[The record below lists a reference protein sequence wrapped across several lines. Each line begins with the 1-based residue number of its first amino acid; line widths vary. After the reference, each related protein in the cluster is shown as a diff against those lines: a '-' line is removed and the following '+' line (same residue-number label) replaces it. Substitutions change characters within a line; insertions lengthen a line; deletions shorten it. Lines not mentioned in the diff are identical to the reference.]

1 MNTNMILS
9 ADVLDIIFDGRN
21 KAYGAYDLRK
31 TYQQRI
37 GAALL
42 GTAGLC
48 LLLFAYLFAG
58 SGKKVDKGDFPTI
71 VVDLL
76 PPIPEAKPVV
86 IPPPPIPKTPE
97 VKVKI
102 TAFNPPQIVPD
113 DKVTETPPEV
123 KTLDETHIGPKTQ
136 DGLNSGIDVVTPPEQ
151 TTTGNGKTLTAIKN
165 DDPDGVFIHVEKE
178 AEFPGGTT
186 AWMRYLERNLNSSLP
201 SDAGAPTG
209 RYTVVVS
216 FLVDKNGNVSE
227 VVAENNPQ
235 YGTAEEAVRV
245 VKKSHTWTP
254 ALQNGHNV
262 AYRVRQSITFEVH
275 DSP

>member
-37 GAALL
+37 GIALL

-48 LLLFAYLFAG
+48 LLLFAYLLAG
-58 SGKKVDKGDFPTI
+58 TWKKVDKGDFPTI

-76 PPIPEAKPVV
+76 PPISEVKPVV
-86 IPPPPIPKTPE
+86 IPPPPIPKAPE

-102 TAFNPPQIVPD
+102 TGFTPPHIVPD

-136 DGLNSGIDVVTPPEQ
+136 DGINSGSDVVTPPEQ
-151 TTTGNGKTLTAIKN
+151 STTGNGTTLTAHKN

-178 AEFPGGTT
+178 AAFPGGTT
-186 AWMRYLERNLNSSLP
+186 AWMRYLERNLNSGLP
-201 SDAGAPTG
+201 AEDGAPTG

-275 DSP
+275 DNP

>member
-37 GAALL
+37 GFALL

-58 SGKKVDKGDFPTI
+58 TGKKVDRGELFVTPPI
-71 VVDLL
+71 DLL
-76 PPIPEAKPVV
+76 PPPPAPAVV

-102 TAFNPPQIVPD
+102 TGFTPPRIVPED
-113 DKVTETPPEV
+113 QVTETPPEV
-123 KTLDETHIGPKTQ
+123 KTLDETHIGAKTQ
-136 DGLNSGIDVVTPPEQ
+136 DGINSGDDVVTPPEH
-151 TTTGNGKTLTAIKN
+151 TTNGNGTALPAQK
-165 DDPDGVFIHVEKE
+165 DEDYTRVFITVEKE
-178 AEFPGGTT
+178 AEFLGGMN
-186 AWMRYLERNLNSSLP
+186 AWMKYLERNLNSGLP
-201 SDAGAPTG
+201 AEAGAPEG

-216 FLVDKNGNVSE
+216 FLVDRNGNVSE
-227 VVAENNPQ
+227 VIAENNPQ

-262 AYRVRQSITFEVH
+262 AYRVRQSITFEVK
-275 DSP
+275 D

>member
-37 GAALL
+37 GVALL

-58 SGKKVDKGDFPTI
+58 SGKKVDSNDIKYTEVTLSQPVPPTS
-71 VVDLL
+71 
-76 PPIPEAKPVV
+76 AVV
-86 IPPPPIPKTPE
+86 IPPPPIPKAPE

-123 KTLDETHIGPKTQ
+123 KTLDETYIGPKTQ
-136 DGLNSGIDVVTPPEQ
+136 DGINSGSDVVTPPEQ
-151 TTTGNGKTLTAIKN
+151 TTNGNGTVLTAHKN
-165 DDPDGVFIHVEKE
+165 DDPDYVFIHVEKE

-186 AWMRYLERNLNSSLP
+186 AWMRYLERNLNSGLP
-201 SDAGAPTG
+201 AEDGAPTG

-262 AYRVRQSITFEVH
+262 AYRVRQSITFEVK
-275 DSP
+275 D